1 MYNIK
6 KKYRLIFF
14 KIKNSRQN
22 SIRNMDQ
29 LKILTDFKSSNK
41 TLLKSKNSTNGR
53 ERK

>member
-1 MYNIK
+1 MV
-6 KKYRLIFF
+6 FH
-14 KIKNSRQN
+14 KISKMNSHNSRQN

>member
-1 MYNIK
+1 MHQ
-6 KKYRLIFF
+6 LMVFH
-14 KIKNSRQN
+14 KISKMNSHNSRQN